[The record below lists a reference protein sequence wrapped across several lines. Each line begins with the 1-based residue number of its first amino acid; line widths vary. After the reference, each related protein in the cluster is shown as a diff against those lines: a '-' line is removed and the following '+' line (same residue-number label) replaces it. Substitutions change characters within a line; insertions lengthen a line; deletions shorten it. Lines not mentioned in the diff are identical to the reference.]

1 MDTAPS
7 LAADLWR
14 PVHREASSV
23 LTDRSNGSRGVGR
36 RRSHSDAASQEE
48 DPYKIVSTSGDGA
61 GQELVRLLV
70 LAPLASP
77 VSCSCGR

>member
-23 LTDRSNGSRGVGR
+23 VTDRSNGSRGVGR
-36 RRSHSDAASQEE
+36 RSSRADAAAHEE
-48 DPYKIVSTSGDGA
+48 ESYNPVSTSGDGA
-61 GQELVRLLV
+61 GQELVRLL
-70 LAPLASP
+70 LH
-77 VSCSCGR
+77 